1 MNDLVKRLRHGV
13 IKYPQTDATMNE
25 AADRI
30 EELEKQIKTDALQY
44 LSDVGQMQDRIEEME
59 AKTASRTDNTQTIK
73 IIDYIENED
82 GSATVKL
89 DITQRTAQ
97 MLMEVGFLKILK
109 DHIERTEDE

>member
-1 MNDLVKRLRHGV
+1 MSDLVKRLRDSTEFYHGDCEL
-13 IKYPQTDATMNE
+13 KMK

-30 EELEKQIKTDALQY
+30 EEL
-44 LSDVGQMQDRIEEME
+44 E